1 MRDIKRPKSGS
12 ASGAGAERS
21 RRPHHA
27 KLEIV
32 LLLALLAAVSG
43 CNGES
48 PTSPRVTP
56 PVAPPPAGTGAL
68 GGTVTV
74 NGEAFPLAWV
84 ETLGGWAFATTMP
97 GGSWEWERM
106 SPGAWVVVIKM
117 PPGVTCDAMRKSAT
131 VVSGQRTLVNFAC
144 LGDVKDSILGIAA
157 NEFGTAASV
166 RVTLTGPVNRE
177 AISNQDGFFAFEN
190 LPPGEYS
197 MKWCTAVS
205 ASVRDGATAFVMLDC
220 S

>member
-1 MRDIKRPKSGS
+1 MRVILISTAALIFTACGGGGS
-12 ASGAGAERS
+12 S
-21 RRPHHA
+21 
-27 KLEIV
+27 
-32 LLLALLAAVSG
+32 
-43 CNGES
+43 S
-48 PTSPRVTP
+48 PSQSTPTAPTTSNP
-56 PVAPPPAGTGAL
+56 PGTGAL

-84 ETLGGWAFATTMP
+84 ETLGGWAFATTKP
-97 GGSWEWERM
+97 GGRWEWEEM

-144 LGDVKDSILGIAA
+144 LGDVKDSILGIAS

-197 MKWCTAVS
+197 TNWCTAVS
-205 ASVRDGATAFVMLDC
+205 ASVRDGATAFVELDC

>member
-1 MRDIKRPKSGS
+1 MRVILVTTAALIFTACGGGGS
-12 ASGAGAERS
+12 S
-21 RRPHHA
+21 
-27 KLEIV
+27 
-32 LLLALLAAVSG
+32 
-43 CNGES
+43 S
-48 PTSPRVTP
+48 PSQSTPTAPTTSNPT
-56 PVAPPPAGTGAL
+56 GTGAL

-74 NGEAFPLAWV
+74 NGEARPIVWV
-84 ETLGGWAFATTMP
+84 ELQQLGGFPWAYGTTIP
-97 GGSWEWERM
+97 SGSWEWGRI
-106 SPGAWVVVIKM
+106 PAGDYVLVIKT
-117 PPGVTCDAMRKSAT
+117 PPGLTCDATRKSAT
-131 VVSGQRTLVNFAC
+131 VRADQRTVVNFAC
-144 LGDVKDSILGIAA
+144 FGDVKGSIQGFAA
-157 NEFGTAASV
+157 AEFGTAASV